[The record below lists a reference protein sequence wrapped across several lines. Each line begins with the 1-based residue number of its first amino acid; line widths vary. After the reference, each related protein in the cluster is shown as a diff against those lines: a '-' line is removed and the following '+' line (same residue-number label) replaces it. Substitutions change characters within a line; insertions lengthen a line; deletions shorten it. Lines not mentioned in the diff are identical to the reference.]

1 MAANR
6 PNRSQ
11 PPRTPEQRAAE
22 EAIRRRFQSEPGL
35 QELRDSGEIGPETY
49 ERARGQ
55 RAEGPPDNPVRRL
68 VAALRAE
75 RERQGLS
82 LADVA
87 DRSGIDRA
95 AIHKLEIGLNRN
107 PTVETLHRYARALGV
122 RLTWG
127 LEAVAAGPRSV
138 PPGPAR

>member
-1 MAANR
+1 MATNH
-6 PNRSQ
+6 PDRSQ
-11 PPRTPEQRAAE
+11 PHRTPEQRAAE

-35 QELRDSGEIGPETY
+35 RELRDCGEISPETY
-49 ERARGQ
+49 ERARRQ
-55 RAEGPPDNPVRRL
+55 RAEGPPDHPIRRL

-107 PTVETLHRYARALGV
+107 PTVETLNRYAHALGV

-127 LEAVAAGPRSV
+127 LEAVAAGP
-138 PPGPAR
+138 